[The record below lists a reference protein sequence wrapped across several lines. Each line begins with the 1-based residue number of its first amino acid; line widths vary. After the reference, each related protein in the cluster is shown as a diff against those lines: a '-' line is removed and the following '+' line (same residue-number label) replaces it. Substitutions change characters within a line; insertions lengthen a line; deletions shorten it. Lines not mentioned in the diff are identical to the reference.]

1 MNDFLLEIVCEPNPN
16 AAGNTAIPEPTAAGL
31 ISNAAV
37 RARGSDASEAAE
49 IAAVEMVSR
58 DRAPVDPGTTVG
70 GSNAQE
76 VCGGRLPLA
85 HESVTSLLYGP
96 PCGVTVTTCV
106 LVPPAAMLMAGGDT
120 STA

>member
-1 MNDFLLEIVCEPNPN
+1 MVCELNPN
-16 AAGNTAIPEPTAAGL
+16 TAGNTATPEPHAAGP
-31 ISNAAV
+31 ITDAAV
-37 RARGSDASEAAE
+37 RARWRDARDAAE

-85 HESVTSLLYGP
+85 HDSVTSLL
-96 PCGVTVTTCV
+96 
-106 LVPPAAMLMAGGDT
+106 
-120 STA
+120 